1 MSNKNIEKCVRKSY
15 RQTYIDQEKSKLS
28 PNVNTKE
35 YKKEKL
41 IDALVKELGS
51 SKDKPKRI
59 RKIVNKYY

>member
-1 MSNKNIEKCVRKSY
+1 MSNKNIEKCVREGY
-15 RQTYIDQEKSKLS
+15 RQTYIEQEESKLP

>member
-1 MSNKNIEKCVRKSY
+1 MNNKSIEKCVRECY
-15 RQTYIDQEKSKLS
+15 RQIYIEQEESKLS

-41 IDALVKELGS
+41 IDALVKELGT

>member
-1 MSNKNIEKCVRKSY
+1 MSNKNIEKCVRESY
-15 RQTYIDQEKSKLS
+15 RQTYIEEEKIKLP
-28 PNVNTKE
+28 PNVNTRE

-41 IDALVKELGS
+41 IDALIKELGS

>member
-1 MSNKNIEKCVRKSY
+1 MSNKNIEKCVREGY
-15 RQTYIDQEKSKLS
+15 RQTYIDQEKSKLP

-41 IDALVKELGS
+41 IDALVKELGT

>member
-1 MSNKNIEKCVRKSY
+1 MSNKSIEKCVREGY
-15 RQTYIDQEKSKLS
+15 RQTYIEQEESKLP

-51 SKDKPKRI
+51 SRDKPKRI